1 MERWKALIIF
11 LCLCAAAYG
20 QDSARI
26 GLDMAETVG
35 NGNIRIV
42 ISHTFAPQWSAGGSA
57 SFRIIN
63 DIASYMDFPEAGL
76 SEWEISFRHWAKECY
91 KGGYISLGMTGGFR
105 QNADIKTGI
114 GFSIPI
120 YRGLGIDI
128 GYGIRMLH
136 TVRHKELYI
145 KDFTFEL
152 HYAF

>member
-42 ISHTFAPQWSAGGSA
+42 ISHAFAPQWSAGGSA

-76 SEWEISFRHWAKECY
+76 SEWEISFRHWATECY
-91 KGGYISLGMTGGFR
+91 KGGYISLGMTECGYKDRHRLFR
-105 QNADIKTGI
+105 SNIQRAGNRHRIWNPYASYCQTQRAIHQ
-114 GFSIPI
+114 
-120 YRGLGIDI
+120 RLH
-128 GYGIRMLH
+128 IRTTL
-136 TVRHKELYI
+136 RFLI
-145 KDFTFEL
+145 
-152 HYAF
+152 

>member
-11 LCLCAAAYG
+11 FCLSAAAYG
-20 QDSARI
+20 QDSARV
-26 GLDMAETVG
+26 GLDMAETAG
-35 NGNIRIV
+35 NGNIRII

-57 SFRIIN
+57 SFRIMN
-63 DIASYMDFPEAGL
+63 DITSYMDFPEDGL
-76 SEWEISFRHWAKECY
+76 SEWEFFFRHWAKECN
-91 KGGYISLGMTGGFR
+91 KGGYISLGMAGGFR
-105 QNADIKTGI
+105 QSADMKIGI

-136 TVRHKELYI
+136 TIKAKELYI
-145 KDFTFEL
+145 KDITLEL